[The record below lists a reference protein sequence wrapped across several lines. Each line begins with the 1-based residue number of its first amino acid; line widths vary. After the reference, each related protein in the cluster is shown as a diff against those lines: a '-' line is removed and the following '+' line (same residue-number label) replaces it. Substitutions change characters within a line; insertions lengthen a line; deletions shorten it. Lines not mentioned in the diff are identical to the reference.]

1 MKYVIFQG
9 NGFVYPVLFAD
20 HTTHAQVKIEGAYP
34 IAAGFVRFDSCNL
47 PHCYGKSDSL
57 HLESRG
63 EIDDNII
70 RRWQINSNM
79 TTFMEELNE
88 PF

>member
-1 MKYVIFQG
+1 MKYVIFQ
-9 NGFVYPVLFAD
+9 
-20 HTTHAQVKIEGAYP
+20 
-34 IAAGFVRFDSCNL
+34 
-47 PHCYGKSDSL
+47 GKSDSL